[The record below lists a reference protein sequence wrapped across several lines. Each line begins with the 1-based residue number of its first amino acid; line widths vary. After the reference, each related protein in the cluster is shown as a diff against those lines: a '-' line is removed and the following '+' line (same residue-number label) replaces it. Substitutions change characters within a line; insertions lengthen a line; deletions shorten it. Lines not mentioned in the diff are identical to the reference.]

1 VTSSS
6 SLREIRLTAFKSFRN
21 SVLPVDA
28 ITVLTGRN
36 SAGKSNALDGI
47 EVLSRLATGEELADA
62 LDGRRREG
70 GPVRGGSRGCAPH
83 GDRSFSLGCTVE
95 SEGKLYRLDL
105 TVQVE
110 PELRVVHEVLQ
121 GPAPAIETGDI
132 KNRYLLQTLPPSR
145 GDAALHAEVHNGK
158 RGPNPVVEFRHSRL
172 LTSQL
177 PLRLAAQNRA
187 ERAVVHAAQ
196 AVTAALRGVF
206 HLDPVPHL
214 MRDYV
219 PERDSDL
226 RRTGENIS
234 AAIARLEKVDPDAF
248 NHILDLVQQVADDLV
263 KGISVTRSALGDV
276 MLALRETSMR
286 HDDLTPAR
294 EMSDGLLRFVAI
306 ATALLTSNR
315 GLDIDPGLSAGG
327 PPSGVLLVIEELE
340 NGLHPSQA
348 GRVLGLIKEVSTD
361 LATQVMLTTHSPA
374 LLNAMTGRL
383 NRSVIV
389 CYRDN
394 ETGLSRLTR
403 LPELPGYAQAM
414 AAGRLGDVVSQG
426 RLVRP
431 ETEHRCWLSLGVKGV
446 DIVRSRSGQ
455 HNQSRTAAAVQD
467 CRMLPSGSPV
477 NGS

>member
-1 VTSSS
+1 VTTS
-6 SLREIRLTAFKSFRN
+6 SLREIRLTAFKSFRKA
-21 SVLPVDA
+21 VLPIDA
-28 ITVLTGRN
+28 VTVLTGRN

-70 GPVRGGSRGCAPH
+70 GPVRGGSFGCVPH
-83 GDRSFSLGCTVE
+83 GGTAFSLGCTVE
-95 SEGKLYRLDL
+95 SGSRRFYLDL
-105 TVQVE
+105 TIQVE
-110 PELRVVHEVLQ
+110 PELRVIREILQ
-121 GPAPAIETGDI
+121 GPAPAIETSVVE
-132 KNRYLLQTLPPSR
+132 NRYLLYSRSPSK
-145 GDAALHAEVHNGK
+145 GDAALHAEIHNGK
-158 RGPNPVVEFRHSRL
+158 RGPNPVMEFRDSRL

-177 PLRLAAQNRA
+177 PLRLSPQNKA
-187 ERAVVHAAQ
+187 DRAVVHAAQ

-214 MRDYV
+214 MREYV

-234 AAIARLEKVDPDAF
+234 AAIFRLMKEDPAAF
-248 NHILDLVQQVADDLV
+248 DHILDLVRRVADDLV
-263 KGISVTRSALGDV
+263 QGIEVTRSSLGDV
-276 MLALRETSMR
+276 MLALRERSGR
-286 HDDLTPAR
+286 RNDLTPAR

-315 GLDIDPGLSAGG
+315 GLDIDPGLSTGG

-348 GRVLGLIKEVSTD
+348 GRVLELIKEVSND
-361 LATQVMLTTHSPA
+361 LSTQVMLTTHSPA

-389 CYRDN
+389 CYRDS
-394 ETGLSRLTR
+394 ETGLSHLTR
-403 LPELPGYAQAM
+403 LPELSGYPEAM

-426 RLVRP
+426 RMVRP
-431 ETEHRCWLSLGVKGV
+431 ESENVDFDKFNRLLGSNDATPSELHRHVCCVQHPS
-446 DIVRSRSGQ
+446 DSRSRSRP
-455 HNQSRTAAAVQD
+455 RTGP
-467 CRMLPSGSPV
+467 R
-477 NGS
+477 